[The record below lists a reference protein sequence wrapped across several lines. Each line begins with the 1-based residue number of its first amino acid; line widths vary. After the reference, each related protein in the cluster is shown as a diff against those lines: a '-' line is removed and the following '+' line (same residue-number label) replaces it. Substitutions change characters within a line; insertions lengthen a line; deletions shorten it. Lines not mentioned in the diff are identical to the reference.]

1 MDNNLNAVPDE
12 LHLTLCD
19 ALSGWQ
25 YIRETYGDL
34 YGVGW
39 DRVEHRLEEQIKKSA
54 KRLRILSYNAA

>member
-1 MDNNLNAVPDE
+1 MPVADE

-25 YIRETYGDL
+25 YIRQQHGDL

-39 DRVEHRLEEQIKKSA
+39 DRVEDRLKAQISRSSD
-54 KRLRILSYNAA
+54 RLHQEALE

>member
-1 MDNNLNAVPDE
+1 MSEVEPDE

-25 YIRETYGDL
+25 YIREQHGDL

-39 DRVEHRLEEQIKKSA
+39 DRVEDRLKAQITDSSERLKS
-54 KRLRILSYNAA
+54 RLTLIGEGK